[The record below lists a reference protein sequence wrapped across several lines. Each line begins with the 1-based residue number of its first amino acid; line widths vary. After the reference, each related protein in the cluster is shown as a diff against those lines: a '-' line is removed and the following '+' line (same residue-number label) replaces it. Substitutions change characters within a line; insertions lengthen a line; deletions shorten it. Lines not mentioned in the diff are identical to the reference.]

1 MSSSYLTFLP
11 VGSELGDRNVLAT
24 GPVLATTLV
33 EQYST
38 VQYSTVQYS
47 TCKGPAWEE
56 GAHLDD
62 GGVLVEEGKGS
73 TSSLSVKEGEGGA
86 CVVKRLAGIQ
96 ANCIGV
102 AVNVSQQSTVK
113 C

>member
-1 MSSSYLTFLP
+1 M
-11 VGSELGDRNVLAT
+11 
-24 GPVLATTLV
+24 
-33 EQYST
+33 
-38 VQYSTVQYS
+38 
-47 TCKGPAWEE
+47 
-56 GAHLDD
+56 
-62 GGVLVEEGKGS
+62 LVEEGKGS

-96 ANCIGV
+96 ANCIEV

>member
-1 MSSSYLTFLP
+1 M
-11 VGSELGDRNVLAT
+11 
-24 GPVLATTLV
+24 
-33 EQYST
+33 
-38 VQYSTVQYS
+38 
-47 TCKGPAWEE
+47 
-56 GAHLDD
+56 DD